1 MNNSDHSTRH
11 FSKSLGGL
19 SSLIIRGVSVY
30 VTYCS
35 CSSNTVSKV
44 WFTGKQ

>member
-1 MNNSDHSTRH
+1 VIYNAEYAERFQLENS
-11 FSKSLGGL
+11 G
-19 SSLIIRGVSVY
+19 IISINHWGISVY

-44 WFTGKQ
+44 